1 MGVQPLE
8 GIRVLDLSNHITG
21 AYCTKQFA
29 DYGAEVTKVEKPSRG
44 CLTRH
49 LPPFAGDDP
58 HPDKGLAF
66 LYLNTNKKSI
76 TLNLKTLTG
85 QKILMDL
92 VRCTDILVES
102 FVPGTMESWGLDYDT
117 LEKVNPTLV
126 MASISNFG
134 QTGPYRDFRA
144 SDLVL
149 YAMGGAMSST
159 GLPEKPPINKAKDA
173 CLYETGL
180 QAWYAILGVYLGT
193 LRDGIGDYIDISIM
207 ETELAGCERRTS
219 HLLTYQYTGD
229 ISKRINPDTKIGI
242 MPRMIACKDGMINM
256 VIGPGKFSAALELI
270 GRGDLKDDPNWNIF
284 NFAIEDEVRRVLEEG
299 FAKKGKQEWA
309 EIFQDAGLICTPVN
323 KPDDVCRDEHWKA
336 RGFFVEQDHSVAGHV
351 TFPRGAVRTAE
362 EWWLLKN
369 PAPTLGQHNRE
380 VLGQLGYNDNDLT
393 RLRAQ
398 GVI

>member
-1 MGVQPLE
+1 
-8 GIRVLDLSNHITG
+8 
-21 AYCTKQFA
+21 
-29 DYGAEVTKVEKPSRG
+29 
-44 CLTRH
+44 
-49 LPPFAGDDP
+49 
-58 HPDKGLAF
+58 
-66 LYLNTNKKSI
+66 
-76 TLNLKTLTG
+76 
-85 QKILMDL
+85 MD
-92 VRCTDILVES
+92 
-102 FVPGTMESWGLDYDT
+102 FDT
-117 LEKVNPTLV
+117 LEKVNPNLV

-134 QTGPYRDFRA
+134 QTGPYRDFKA

-219 HLLTYQYTGD
+219 HLLTYQFTGD
-229 ISKRINPDTKIGI
+229 ISRRINPDTKIGI

-256 VIGPGKFSAALELI
+256 VIGPGKFSTTLELI

-323 KPDDVCRDEHWKA
+323 KSDDVCRDEHWKA
-336 RGFFVEQDHSVAGHV
+336 RGFFVEQEHPIAGQV
-351 TFPRGAVRTAE
+351 TFPRGAVRTEE
-362 EWWLLKN
+362 EWWRLKSL
-369 PAPTLGQHNRE
+369 APTLGQHNRE

-393 RLRAQ
+393 ILRAQ
-398 GVI
+398 GRNLRR